1 MNLAMFSGL
10 NAGKFPKREFI
21 IESYPSK
28 KTRRCLTW
36 EQFNEQANKIA
47 NYLMKDCGVKKGDI
61 VCHLMMNSMEWYASY
76 IAVLKTGATVTP
88 LNFRFAS
95 ADIKYAAD
103 VTKCKAFM
111 FGEQF
116 NARMEPIMK
125 DMDYCKHFICLG
137 NTIPAGV
144 KSYNEIIEKGDAS
157 EVCVE
162 TADDDMAE
170 LMFTSGTT
178 GAPKPVS
185 HTHKTLFFIGIGNAL
200 TYNEGYNSVY
210 LAPHP
215 YYHSGTLFLSFP
227 CYIAAGKVLMP
238 MELQPDLYLQSMAEE
253 KCTGGWNTV
262 PTWSDVINA
271 IKTGQVDLKKY
282 DLSALLHIEI
292 GAQPVPY
299 ILLEDSKKFF
309 PKLPIANIYGITEG
323 GGGGLTNCYDEDIMR
338 KPGSIGKATAF
349 MEAKVIDSE
358 GKELPP
364 GGVGEL
370 LLKGPRLMK
379 EYAFN
384 PEMTAKTIKD
394 GWLYTGDLAYKDD
407 EGFIFFADRAKDL
420 IIRGGENI
428 FPAEIEDALRKHPKV
443 QDVAVLGYP
452 HPRLVEIVMAII
464 QPKEGQTITDEEIIN
479 FVKEKGL
486 AKYKWPEKMVYTAI
500 PRNPAGKIEKP
511 KLRDTYV
518 KPAKDAMEKEFKKQ
532 S

>member
-1 MNLAMFSGL
+1 MNFAMFSGL
-10 NAGKFPKREFI
+10 NASKFPKREFI
-21 IESYPSK
+21 IESYAERGI
-28 KTRRCLTW
+28 RRSLTW
-36 EQFNEQANKIA
+36 EQFDDQANKLA
-47 NYLMKDCGVKKGDI
+47 NYLTKECGVKKGDI
-61 VCHLMMNSMEWYASY
+61 VVHLMMNCMEWYASY

-95 ADIKYAAD
+95 DDIKYAAD
-103 VTKCKAFM
+103 VTKCKVFL
-111 FGEQF
+111 FGDQF
-116 NARMEPIMK
+116 NARVEPIMK
-125 DMDYCKHFICLG
+125 DMDYCKSFICLG
-137 NTIPAGV
+137 KAPAGV
-144 KSYNEIIEKGDAS
+144 KSYDEIVQKGDS
-157 EVCVE
+157 SKVCVE
-162 TADDDMAE
+162 TDDDDMAE

-185 HTHKTLFFIGIGNAL
+185 HTHKTLFFIGLGNAL

-215 YYHSGTLFLSFP
+215 FYHSGTLFLSFP

-238 MELQPDLYLQSMAEE
+238 MDLKPEFYLKSMADE

-271 IKTGQVDLKKY
+271 IKTGQVDMSKY
-282 DLSALLHIEI
+282 DFSALRHIEI

-299 ILLEDSKKFF
+299 ILLEDSKKIF
-309 PKLPIANIYGITEG
+309 PNLPIANIYGITEG

-338 KPGSIGKATAF
+338 KPGSIGKATVF
-349 MEAKVIDSE
+349 MDAKIVDGE
-358 GKELPP
+358 GNRLTNGK
-364 GGVGEL
+364 VGEL
-370 LLKGPRLMK
+370 VLKGPRLMK

-384 PEMTAKTIKD
+384 PEKTAETIKD
-394 GWLYTGDLAYKDD
+394 GWLYTGDLAYEDD

-428 FPAEIEDALRKHPKV
+428 FPAEIEDALRKHPKIL
-443 QDVAVLGYP
+443 DVAVLGYP
-452 HPRLVEIVMAII
+452 HPRLVEIVMAIV

-486 AKYKWPEKMVYTAI
+486 AKYKWPEKMVYTTI

-511 KLRDTYV
+511 KLRDMYV

-532 S
+532 